1 MQRNLV
7 WRAEQVVAEVVAAG
21 AVATSVAEA
30 AEVDDTRMT
39 AMYSPRHQVP
49 YHFFYSIVFKRITQV
64 VVMEEE
70 VEVEVEERVTLFRRA
85 SALEALDADLLM
97 RVEEAEEVFP

>member
-49 YHFFYSIVFKRITQV
+49 YHFF
-64 VVMEEE
+64 
-70 VEVEVEERVTLFRRA
+70 LFDR
-85 SALEALDADLLM
+85 
-97 RVEEAEEVFP
+97 F